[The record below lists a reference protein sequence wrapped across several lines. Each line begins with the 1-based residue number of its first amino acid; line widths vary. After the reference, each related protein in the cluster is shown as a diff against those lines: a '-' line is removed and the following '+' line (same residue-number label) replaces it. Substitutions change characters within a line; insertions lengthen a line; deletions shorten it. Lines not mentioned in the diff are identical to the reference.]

1 MPLLAVKLMTDDSPT
16 DLEAAIA
23 AYQAGAG
30 SALLTYQRGVAMDSF
45 FDPQR
50 DKSVFF
56 VALAHGGLDVPV
68 TKTADL
74 SFLVLQDDSLA
85 DLQTS
90 LNAALALVKQA
101 QVADGNTTVAGTVTT
116 TTPLFEAEDVG
127 RKIRIGSAVRTITA
141 YTSATEVDY
150 DNSVAEGGDFSSGTG
165 LTVELLG
172 AEVLQSVEVSAFRE
186 RDGDPRFVLMLALG
200 GQVA

>member
-1 MPLLAVKLMTDDSPT
+1 MPLLTVKLLSEDSPA

-30 SALLTYQRGVAMDSF
+30 AALLTDQRGVAMDSF

-50 DKSVFF
+50 DRGIFF

-68 TKTADL
+68 TKTSDVVYLA
-74 SFLVLQDDSLA
+74 LQDDSLS

-90 LNAALALVKQA
+90 LNTALSTVKHA
-101 QVADGNTTVAGTVTT
+101 QIATGDTTVAATVTVGSSF
-116 TTPLFEAEDVG
+116 FEAEDVG
-127 RKIRIGSAVRTITA
+127 RKIRIGSAVRTITGF
-141 YTSATEVDY
+141 TSATVVTY
-150 DNSVAEGGDFSSGTG
+150 DNSAGAGGNFASGTG

-172 AEVLQSVEVSAFRE
+172 AEVLQTMQASVYRE
-186 RDGDPRFVLMLALG
+186 RDGDTRFVLLLALN
-200 GQVA
+200 GQIA